1 MADGTVTRATGTQ
14 AQIHDAGGWAAPT
27 AIRYL
32 GLASAASESESAA
45 AVPAAAA
52 VATQRLRSL
61 RDGQRKR
68 SLRRG
73 WGRHSMSPSPT

>member
-52 VATQRLRSL
+52 VATAA
-61 RDGQRKR
+61 KPE
-68 SLRRG
+68 G
-73 WGRHSMSPSPT
+73 WSEEEEPEEGLGAPFDESESDVS